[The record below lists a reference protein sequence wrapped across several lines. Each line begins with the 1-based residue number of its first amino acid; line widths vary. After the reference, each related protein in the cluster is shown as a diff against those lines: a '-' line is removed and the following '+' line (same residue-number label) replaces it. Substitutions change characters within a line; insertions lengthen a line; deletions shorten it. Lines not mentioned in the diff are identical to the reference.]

1 MSFRKKVLPNG
12 MRLILVPK
20 ADSFTTTVAV
30 SVEAGSKY
38 ETKDIN
44 GLSHFLEHMCF
55 KGTKK
60 RPRAIDISSELD
72 GMGASYNAFTAQE
85 MTSYYVKVRNESLNK
100 VLDVIAD
107 MYLNPVFDESEI
119 EKERGVIIEEINMYE
134 DTPQRRVQEF
144 FMQLVYGDQPA
155 GWDIAGRKEVIRKL
169 TRGDFIKYREAHY
182 VGRATTVVVAGG
194 FKGENIDDRIEKYFS
209 SISRGEKSPK
219 AAVREEQAKPAE
231 LIKHK
236 DSDQTHLVLG
246 FRAFDAFDE
255 RRFAL
260 DVLAD
265 ILGGGMSS
273 RLFQKIREELGAAY
287 YVRAGT
293 DFYSDHGLIS
303 MSAGVDHK
311 KMEAVIGAALEE
323 FARFRN
329 EEVGEE
335 ELGRAKEHLVG
346 QLFLSLE
353 TSDELG
359 FYYALQEI
367 QKLPI
372 MTPEELAVK
381 IKAVTPGEIKGVAN
395 DLFRNEGLNLAVIG
409 PFKGKSFSG
418 ILKV

>member
-85 MTSYYVKVRNESLNK
+85 MTSYYVKARNESLDK

-107 MYLNPVFDESEI
+107 MYLNPVFDENEI

-194 FKGENIDDRIEKYFS
+194 FEGENIDDKIEKYFS
-209 SISRGEKSPK
+209 SISKGEKSPK

>member
-1 MSFRKKVLPNG
+1 

-20 ADSFTTTVAV
+20 ADSLATTVAV

-60 RPRAIDISSELD
+60 RPKAIDISSELD
-72 GMGASYNAFTAQE
+72 GMGASFNAFTAQE
-85 MTSYYVKVRNESLNK
+85 MTSYYVKARNESLDK

-107 MYLNPVFDESEI
+107 MYLNPVFDKNEI

-144 FMQLVYGDQPA
+144 FMTLVYGDQPA

-169 TRGDFIKYREAHY
+169 SREDFIKYREAHY
-182 VGRATTVVVAGG
+182 VGQATAVVVAGG
-194 FKGENIDDRIEKYFS
+194 FKGKDIEGKIERHFA
-209 SISRGEKSPK
+209 SISKGEKSPK
-219 AAVREEQAKPAE
+219 VAVFEKQEKPAE
-231 LIKHK
+231 LIRHK
-236 DSDQTHLVLG
+236 DSDQTHLVMG
-246 FRAFDAFDE
+246 FRAFDTFDE

-260 DVLAD
+260 EVLTD

-287 YVRAGT
+287 YVRAGA
-293 DFYSDHGLIS
+293 DLYSDHGLIS
-303 MSAGVDHK
+303 MAAGVDHK
-311 KMEAVIGAALEE
+311 KIETVIEAALGE
-323 FARFRN
+323 FDRFRK
-329 EEVGEE
+329 EEVDRK
-335 ELGRAKEHLVG
+335 ELERTKEHLIG

-367 QKLPI
+367 QKLPL
-372 MTPEELAVK
+372 MTPEDLSAK
-381 IKAVTPGEIKGVAN
+381 IKAVTPEEIRSVAN
-395 DLFRNEGLNLAVIG
+395 DLFKNENLNLAVIG